1 MFSISYIFSTMNEK
15 MKNIILLLLLGVLS
29 FTSFS
34 QEEECGTTTSKREF
48 NSMSRQSSRMSKRN
62 ADPVQYKEI
71 PIVFHVLHDPQLVN
85 VSDSALIVSINDLNI
100 KFNKSKFRFVLV
112 SINRKPLS
120 DFSWYQEYM
129 SEPTT
134 STKIPSMTPP
144 GSAKLFE
151 IAQTM
156 SVNPR
161 TTLNVFIQPKLYNAS
176 GFSFI
181 PPFGQTSVNPS
192 PKPPDGVW
200 IRTST
205 FTTNSSSYNRNATL
219 IHEIGHYFG
228 LYHTFNG
235 SFSCEN
241 FGMNCAT
248 TGDLVCDT
256 PPFKQS
262 SPRIDCTP
270 ACNIII
276 LESDPWAG
284 YVQDNHM
291 DYLGSNCRRSF
302 TNGQI
307 TRMHNYVSE
316 NRKDVYRTLSLP
328 CLLDLDKDGL
338 VTSKDFLIYLSCHG
352 TTTERGECYKCDI
365 DGEGLVGSQDF
376 LVFLTGIGQVC
387 GD

>member
-1 MFSISYIFSTMNEK
+1 MNDY
-15 MKNIILLLLLGVLS
+15 MKKFILLLLLGLVSFPS
-29 FTSFS
+29 FT
-34 QEEECGTTTSKREF
+34 QEEECGTFTSKREF
-48 NSMSRQSSRMSKRN
+48 NSESRKSARLLKRGS
-62 ADPVQYKEI
+62 DPIEYKEI
-71 PIVFHVLHDPQLVN
+71 PVVFHILYDDQLVN
-85 VSDSALIVSINDLNI
+85 VSDSALYVTLNDLNI

-134 STKIPSMTPP
+134 STKIPSMRAP
-144 GSAKLFE
+144 GSSKLFE
-151 IAQTM
+151 IAETM

-161 TTLNVFIQPKLYNAS
+161 TTLNIFVQPKLYGAL

-181 PPFGQTSVNPS
+181 PPYGQTSVSPS

-205 FTTNSSSYNRNATL
+205 FSTNPNSYNRNATL
-219 IHEIGHYFG
+219 IHEIGHYLG

-241 FGMNCAT
+241 FGLNCAT

-291 DYLGSNCRRSF
+291 DYLTHDCRRSF

-307 TRMHNYVSE
+307 NRMHNYVSE

-328 CLLDLDKDGL
+328 CLLDLDKDGF

-352 TTTERGECYKCDI
+352 TTTEKGECYKCDV
-365 DGEGLVGSQDF
+365 DGDGFVGSQDF